1 MFYSIAIDKILTNII
16 DWGKTQDI
24 IANKGDDTVSKLK
37 IRTEILKRLRIAVL
51 VVIIFIILILLFLQ
65 NQMTGT
71 IQFKIGG
78 MLCISIA
85 INLIFYSIELKQR
98 NRIAATINLIISIA
112 FFIISIYLLLK
123 YDEKDNILDKI
134 YFLKYKTIKP
144 VIFSSKVFR

>member
-1 MFYSIAIDKILTNII
+1 M
-16 DWGKTQDI
+16 
-24 IANKGDDTVSKLK
+24 SKLK

-71 IQFKIGG
+71 IQFKKGG

-85 INLIFYSIELKQR
+85 INLIFYSIKLTQR
-98 NRIAATINLIISIA
+98 SRIAATINLIISIA

>member
-51 VVIIFIILILLFLQ
+51 VVIIFIILILLLLQ
-65 NQMTGT
+65 NQMTGAM
-71 IQFKIGG
+71 QFKIGG
-78 MLCISIA
+78 ILCIGIA

-112 FFIISIYLLLK
+112 FFIISIYYLLK
-123 YDEKDNILDKI
+123 
-134 YFLKYKTIKP
+134 
-144 VIFSSKVFR
+144 